1 MCHFGPWN
9 VVGRIKQKHNL
20 LHQPLNDETG
30 SSQRVIQPTVE
41 IMPIPVRTTLK
52 PPGLL
57 VRILTIY
64 MLVFVLKHLTQSLWK
79 QFLSSQSS
87 GLCLTTWE
95 RNTPSSYLLLRSWD
109 ISVFIYIHLPINQL
123 QGQNKQASAFTSHI
137 PSESAMGFSRRA
149 SHKLLWFS
157 FRILT
162 EISKITFLIERN
174 SWSSNY
180 CGPIWLATHIYKYP
194 SIVLEW
200 ESRGSGSLVSLL
212 FSQCVD
218 SLLPSA
224 TKVSPSKSEGRLVSK
239 RTFS

>member
-1 MCHFGPWN
+1 MCHFDPWN